1 MAAVLFYSNDFY
13 SGDWETSTKKK
24 KQYIILADTKKLLLQ
39 RLIVAFENPLQ

>member
-24 KQYIILADTKKLLLQ
+24 KTVYYFSRYQKITITNTYSSI
-39 RLIVAFENPLQ
+39 